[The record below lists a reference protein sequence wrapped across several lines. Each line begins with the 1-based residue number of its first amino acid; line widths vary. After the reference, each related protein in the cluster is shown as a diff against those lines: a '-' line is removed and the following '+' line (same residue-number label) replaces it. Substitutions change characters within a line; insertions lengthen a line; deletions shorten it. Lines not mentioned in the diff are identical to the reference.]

1 MTRLTDVGGGETE
14 VLVDV
19 IVDHGGYLGIDKGK

>member
-1 MTRLTDVGGGETE
+1 MTQYE

-19 IVDHGGYLGIDKGK
+19 IVLSKKI